1 MLKHFAKYA
10 LLKPSELPLVLW
22 AFLYYFSLLASYF
35 VLRPLR
41 DELGIVN
48 GASNMQWLFTGT
60 FVSMLLLV
68 PIFGKI
74 TSKYRIGTVLRS
86 SYLFFIMSI
95 ALFYM
100 CYVMG
105 LYMWAMP
112 LVFFVWLSVFN
123 LFSVSLFWSFMVDV
137 FNGDQSK
144 RLFGIVSAGGSL
156 GALVGPV
163 ITAVVSTRTAVENL
177 FPIAI
182 LLLLITLL
190 ALHKILRLQTNKN
203 KPKGNDQQLFG
214 NTRLDKKSVFDGVKL
229 VWNSKHLKGLAVF
242 MLLYTSVSTFL
253 YFEQAHIVEHTL
265 KKSADRL
272 IYFSRVD
279 LLTNLL
285 AITGQ
290 FFLTNRILGKFG
302 LAIAL
307 GSIPLLI
314 GIGFVVLS
322 QHTVLVLIALLLIVH
337 RAGNFMVMRPGR
349 EILYTICNREEK
361 YRAKNF
367 LDTAIYR
374 GGDALSG
381 WAFAGL
387 VSLGLGLSPI
397 AIIAVPLVA
406 LWSYVGFQLGKNVDR
421 SSGKLA
427 HPLKM
432 NK

>member
-1 MLKHFAKYA
+1 MLRVLARYV
-10 LLKPSELPLVLW
+10 LLKPSELPVVLW

-60 FVSMLLLV
+60 FISMLLIV
-68 PIFGKI
+68 PVFGKI
-74 TSKYRIGTVLRS
+74 TSRYRMGSVLKA
-86 SYLFFIMSI
+86 SYLFFISSV
-95 ALFYM
+95 ALFYL
-100 CYVMG
+100 CYKMEW
-105 LYMWAMP
+105 YMWVMP
-112 LVFFVWLSVFN
+112 LVFFIWLSVFN
-123 LFSVSLFWSFMVDV
+123 LFAISLFWSVMVDI
-137 FNGDQSK
+137 FSAGQSK
-144 RLFGIVSAGGSL
+144 RLFGIISAGGSL
-156 GALVGPV
+156 GALMGPV
-163 ITAVVSTRTAVENL
+163 ITALVSSSSDIENL
-177 FPIAI
+177 FLIAI
-182 LLLLITLL
+182 VLLLVTLL
-190 ALHKILRLQTNKN
+190 ALHKILRLQ
-203 KPKGNDQQLFG
+203 GNRKKAGGLSEGVFG
-214 NTRLDKKSVFDGVKL
+214 NAPLNKKGIFEGIRL
-229 VWNSKHLKGLAVF
+229 VWNSPHLRGLALF

-253 YFEQAHIVEHTL
+253 YFEQAHIVEQALT
-265 KKSADRL
+265 KSADRL
-272 IYFSRVD
+272 GYFSRVD
-279 LLTNLL
+279 LITNLL

-302 LAIAL
+302 LALAL
-307 GSIPLLI
+307 GGIPLLI
-314 GIGFVVLS
+314 GVGFVALS
-322 QHTVLVLIALLLIVH
+322 QHTVLIIIALLLIFH

-349 EILYTICNREEK
+349 EVLYTICNREEK

-406 LWSYVGFQLGKNVDR
+406 LWSYVGFQLGKKVDR
-421 SSGKLA
+421 SPKKMIRT
-427 HPLKM
+427 LKM